1 MSVYLAELLTIPF
14 YVVSVKAFGEFAD
27 LPHIFDS
34 YEIDSI
40 TYNPIFDMGSQQ
52 WNIPHVA
59 QLKDVEIVIQS
70 RHDFV
75 ILQMCVVYV
84 NIPAVY
90 PFENS
95 RDAFRIGVWSIIQVK
110 RPCQGFSPFI
120 ARR

>member
-1 MSVYLAELLTIPF
+1 
-14 YVVSVKAFGEFAD
+14 
-27 LPHIFDS
+27 
-34 YEIDSI
+34 
-40 TYNPIFDMGSQQ
+40 MGSQQ

-84 NIPAVY
+84 NISAVY

-95 RDAFRIGVWSIIQVK
+95 RDVSASAYGVLFRLSVPVK
-110 RPCQGFSPFI
+110 DSLHSLLDANDRKNEEI
-120 ARR
+120 AAKTAR